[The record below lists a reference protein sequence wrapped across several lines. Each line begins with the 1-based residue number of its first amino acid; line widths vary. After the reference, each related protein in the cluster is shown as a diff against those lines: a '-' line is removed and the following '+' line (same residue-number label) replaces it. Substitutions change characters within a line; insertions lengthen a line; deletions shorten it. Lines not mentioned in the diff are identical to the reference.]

1 MRRGGEVADT
11 GRHDKVREGSRG
23 GGSDSGCGWVFRDDQ
38 HRADDAD
45 AETADDQG
53 LAGGGAAL
61 GDKSVS
67 DLFNNSVLSM
77 KLGLED
83 YETKDP
89 IRILSA
95 IRNLHA
101 GILLLAKEVL
111 VRHVPK
117 VDARDILATGY
128 KPVPDDS
135 GGIKYVPQSN
145 TTINLQDIS
154 ARFKGFGLTINSK
167 SLGALVKIRNDIEH
181 LAPQSNTDTMRRA
194 IYEAL
199 PVANTLFRQA
209 KVDPKDVLEEAWDT
223 MLTVR
228 SVYDQELSVCRGT
241 FADVK
246 WECDLLDDV
255 DLICVKCGSGL
266 VAQDD
271 PKNSDPYEICATC
284 RSCGSRTR
292 ASDVVKQS
300 VSSHFE
306 GIYYETCPECSET
319 SYTEDY
325 GCIFC
330 GLVLGECEYC
340 GENLT
345 TNSVDPDHHKNCLYC
360 GHLMYG

>member
-1 MRRGGEVADT
+1 M
-11 GRHDKVREGSRG
+11 
-23 GGSDSGCGWVFRDDQ
+23 
-38 HRADDAD
+38 
-45 AETADDQG
+45 
-53 LAGGGAAL
+53 
-61 GDKSVS
+61 S
-67 DLFNNSVLSM
+67 DLFNNAVQSM
-77 KLGLED
+77 KLGLDD

-111 VRHVPK
+111 VRHVPRV
-117 VDARDILATGY
+117 VDAMDILATGY

-135 GGIKYVPQSN
+135 GGIKYVPQSK

-154 ARFKGFGLTINSK
+154 ARFKCFGLTINSK
-167 SLGALVKIRNDIEH
+167 SLAELVKIRNNIEH

-209 KVDPKDVLEEAWDT
+209 NVDPKVVLEEAWDI

-228 SVYDQELSVCRGT
+228 SVYDQELSVCRRT
-241 FADVK
+241 FAYVE
-246 WECDLLDDV
+246 WECDVLDDV

-271 PKNSDPYEICATC
+271 SKNSDPYKICATC

-292 ASDVVKQS
+292 AGDVVKQS

-306 GIYYETCPECSET
+306 GIYYETCPECSES

-345 TNSVDPDHHKNCLYC
+345 TNSVDPDHHEICLYC